1 MDAAANAQ
9 SRLLRPT
16 VLREFNI
23 GERRATWLE
32 LFFDLCFVVAVAAL
46 ARNLHDDPTLGGAL
60 AFSGLFVPIW
70 WAWMGFT
77 WYATAFD
84 NDDLVYRGT
93 ILLAMLGII
102 AVAANVVGVPEGEST
117 GFVLAYAALRA
128 LLVGLFIRARRHATT
143 VRVFCTRYALGNSL
157 GVLVWLL
164 SLLVPEPA
172 RYGIWALGLF
182 IEIATPIFAYQS
194 VDVDSFDAG
203 HITERYGLFTLIVLG
218 ESIVAVAAGVADVG
232 WRLESTLTAVA
243 GFTIAACIW
252 WTYFDYVEARA
263 LRVGK
268 RDSFLW
274 GYGHLFIY
282 AAIATVG
289 VGTQLAIEGGV
300 EAAVASVAPIS
311 AAPSGFG
318 DGARG
323 ILCGGVAIYLLAISA
338 IHSVNRHT
346 FRDGTLAV
354 RLVAATGVILIGVMG
369 DGLGPL
375 AVTALLALALGCV
388 TAFEISRSDPSPELP
403 AT

>member
-1 MDAAANAQ
+1 
-9 SRLLRPT
+9 
-16 VLREFNI
+16 
-23 GERRATWLE
+23 
-32 LFFDLCFVVAVAAL
+32 
-46 ARNLHDDPTLGGAL
+46 
-60 AFSGLFVPIW
+60 
-70 WAWMGFT
+70 
-77 WYATAFD
+77 
-84 NDDLVYRGT
+84 
-93 ILLAMLGII
+93 
-102 AVAANVVGVPEGEST
+102 
-117 GFVLAYAALRA
+117 
-128 LLVGLFIRARRHATT
+128 
-143 VRVFCTRYALGNSL
+143 
-157 GVLVWLL
+157 
-164 SLLVPEPA
+164 
-172 RYGIWALGLF
+172 
-182 IEIATPIFAYQS
+182 
-194 VDVDSFDAG
+194 
-203 HITERYGLFTLIVLG
+203 VLG

-232 WRLESTLTAVA
+232 WRLDSTLIAVA

-268 RDSFLW
+268 RDSILW

-300 EAAVASVAPIS
+300 EAAVASVVPII

-318 DGARG
+318 VGARG

-346 FRDGTLAV
+346 FRDGTLAL
-354 RLVAATGVILIGVMG
+354 RLVAVTGATLIGVMG
-369 DGLGPL
+369 DSLGPL